1 MPDSADPVATALE
14 EIRVKP
20 SAEYVSLALDW
31 LAPAE
36 DEPTIRSYLA
46 AVLTR
51 AREQIADFACGERV
65 MTNQEMT
72 RLISAE
78 EHGEDRGEI
87 YLGYVRRLIGVW
99 PAGYGAKAGSE
110 GKGGNG

>member
-1 MPDSADPVATALE
+1 MPDP
-14 EIRVKP
+14 VKP
-20 SAEYVSLALDW
+20 DDVPAGYVSLV
-31 LAPAE
+31 LAADLGCGLIPA
-36 DEPTIRSYLA
+36 DEPEIRGMLA
-46 AVLTR
+46 AVLTKV
-51 AREQIADFACGERV
+51 REQIADFACGERV

-78 EHGEDRGEI
+78 EHGEDQGEI

-99 PAGYGAKAGSE
+99 PAGYGAKTGSE